1 MGKIFSFKDTSS
13 EIEELEKQRRED
25 LKEAVKYNQKEGS
38 RKPAVVI
45 QFSWELIAL
54 ILLIL
59 AVIFFGSQLI
69 SVLLF
74 LFLGFVFTSAAR
86 PVVSWLMSKKISKGW
101 AVTIT
106 YLIAA
111 IIVLAAI
118 SVIIIPLVGQVSEL
132 VKVFPTWVENL
143 VANFKGIS
151 FGGFK
156 LDANS
161 ITQFVSNGLQSI
173 SAGDSFKNISTAVGS
188 VFSTTGLLLSSFIL
202 SIYLVLEHDS
212 ILDFGLI
219 QITSDEKRERVK
231 KLVMDVER
239 KLGKWLLGQA
249 TVSAMMGIFAGIIL
263 TILKV
268 PFALPLA
275 VMMGLLDAIPG
286 IEATIALITAALFIL
301 ATVNPISALIFAGI
315 FIIYQQLENNFIV
328 PKIMGNAIGLKPVI
342 IMLGVFA
349 FLILFGV
356 AGALVAVPLMVILQI
371 FYEFYIDLQKLKAKG
386 IV

>member
-13 EIEELEKQRRED
+13 EIEELERQRRED
-25 LKEAVKYNQKEGS
+25 LKEAVKYSQKEGA
-38 RKPAVVI
+38 RKPVVVI
-45 QFSWELIAL
+45 QFSWELVVL

-59 AVIFFGSQLI
+59 AIIFFGSQLI
-69 SVLLF
+69 SVVLF

-86 PVVSWLMSKKISKGW
+86 PVVTWLMSKKISKGW

-111 IIVLAAI
+111 IVVLTVFSIIVL
-118 SVIIIPLVGQVSEL
+118 PFVGQVSEL
-132 VKVFPTWVENL
+132 VKIFPTWIENL

-151 FGGFK
+151 FGSIK
-156 LDANS
+156 IDANS

-173 SAGDSFKNISTAVGS
+173 SAGDSFKSISDAVSG

-219 QITSDEKRERVK
+219 QITADEKRERVK
-231 KLVMDVER
+231 KLVLDVER

-249 TVSAMMGIFAGIIL
+249 TISLMMGVFAGIIL

-275 VMMGLLDAIPG
+275 VMIGLFDAVPSIG
-286 IEATIALITAALFIL
+286 ATIAFVITALVVL
-301 ATVNPISALIFAGI
+301 ATVNPVAAAIFAGL
-315 FIIYQQLENNFIV
+315 FVIYQQLENNFIV

-342 IMLGVFA
+342 IMLGVFV
-349 FLILFGV
+349 FLILFGIF
-356 AGALVAVPLMVILQI
+356 GALIAVPFMVILQI

>member
-1 MGKIFSFKDTSS
+1 MGKIFSFRDTSS
-13 EIEELEKQRRED
+13 EIEELEKKRMED
-25 LKEAVKYNQKEGS
+25 LREAVKYSQKEGV
-38 RKPAVVI
+38 RKPTVVI

-59 AVIFFGSQLI
+59 AIIFFGSQLI

-86 PVVSWLMSKKISKGW
+86 PVVLWFMSKKISKGW
-101 AVTIT
+101 AVLIT
-106 YLIAA
+106 YLIAL
-111 IIVLAAI
+111 IVVLALV
-118 SVIIIPLVGQVSEL
+118 SVVMVPLIGQVSEL
-132 VKVFPTWVENL
+132 IKVLPTWVANL
-143 VANFKGIS
+143 VSNFKEVS
-151 FGGFK
+151 FG
-156 LDANS
+156 S
-161 ITQFVSNGLQSI
+161 INIDPSSLTQFVSN
-173 SAGDSFKNISTAVGS
+173 SFQNLSTGESFRNISNAVSG

-219 QITSDEKRERVK
+219 QISSDEKRERVK
-231 KLVMDVER
+231 KLVLDVER

-249 TVSAMMGIFAGIIL
+249 TISLMMGIFSGILL

-275 VMMGLLDAIPG
+275 VMIALFDAIPSIG
-286 IEATIALITAALFIL
+286 ATIALVITALVIL
-301 ATVNPISALIFAGI
+301 ATVNPLSAAIFAGL

-328 PKIMGNAIGLKPVI
+328 PKIMGNAIGLKPVV
-342 IMLGVFA
+342 IMLGAFV
-349 FLILFGV
+349 FLILFGIF
-356 AGALVAVPLMVILQI
+356 GALIAVPFMVILQI

>member
-59 AVIFFGSQLI
+59 AIIFFGSQLI

-86 PVVSWLMSKKISKGW
+86 PVVTWLMTKKISKGW

-106 YLIAA
+106 YLIATVVVLTVFSI
-111 IIVLAAI
+111 IIVPFI
-118 SVIIIPLVGQVSEL
+118 GQVSEL
-132 VKVFPTWVENL
+132 VKVFPTWIEDL
-143 VANFKGIS
+143 VSNFKGIS
-151 FGGFK
+151 FGSVK
-156 LDANS
+156 IDADS

-173 SAGDSFKNISTAVGS
+173 STGDSFKSISDAVSG

-249 TVSAMMGIFAGIIL
+249 TISAMMGIFAGIIL

-275 VMMGLLDAIPG
+275 VMVGLFDAIPSIG
-286 IEATIALITAALFIL
+286 ATIALVITALVVL
-301 ATVNPISALIFAGI
+301 ATVNPLAAAIFAGL
-315 FIIYQQLENNFIV
+315 FVIYQQIENNFIV

-342 IMLGVFA
+342 IMLGVFV
-349 FLILFGV
+349 FLILFGIF
-356 AGALVAVPLMVILQI
+356 GALIAVPFMVILQI

>member
-1 MGKIFSFKDTSS
+1 MGKIFSFRDTSS
-13 EIEELEKQRRED
+13 EIEELEKKRMDD
-25 LKEAVKYNQKEGS
+25 LKEAVKYNQKEGV

-54 ILLIL
+54 ILFVL
-59 AVIFFGSQLI
+59 AIIFFGSQLI

-86 PVVSWLMSKKISKGW
+86 PVVSWFMSKKISKGW
-101 AVTIT
+101 AVLIT
-106 YLIAA
+106 YLIASIA
-111 IIVLAAI
+111 VLALV
-118 SVIIIPLVGQVSEL
+118 SVIVVPFVGQVSEL
-132 VKVFPTWVENL
+132 IKVLPTWVANL
-143 VANFKGIS
+143 VSNFKEIS
-151 FGGFK
+151 FGSINI
-156 LDANS
+156 DPDS
-161 ITQFVSNGLQSI
+161 ITQFVSNSFQNLSTGE
-173 SAGDSFKNISTAVGS
+173 SFKNISNAVSG

-219 QITSDEKRERVK
+219 QISSDEKRERVK
-231 KLVMDVER
+231 KLVLDVER

-249 TVSAMMGIFAGIIL
+249 TISLMMGIFSGILL

-275 VMMGLLDAIPG
+275 VMIALFDAIPSIG
-286 IEATIALITAALFIL
+286 ATIALVITALVIL
-301 ATVNPISALIFAGI
+301 ATVNPLSAAIFAGL

-328 PKIMGNAIGLKPVI
+328 PKIMGNAIGLKPVV
-342 IMLGVFA
+342 IMLGAFV
-349 FLILFGV
+349 FLILFGIF
-356 AGALVAVPLMVILQI
+356 GALIAVPFMVILQI

>member
-13 EIEELEKQRRED
+13 EIEELEKKRMDD
-25 LKEAVKYNQKEGS
+25 LKEAVRYSQKES
-38 RKPAVVI
+38 VHKPAVTI
-45 QFSWELIAL
+45 QFSWELIVF

-86 PVVSWLMSKKISKGW
+86 PVVSWLMTKKISKGW

-111 IIVLAAI
+111 IVVLTAI
-118 SVIIIPLVGQVSEL
+118 SIIIIPLVGQVSEL
-132 VKVFPTWVENL
+132 VKVFPTWIENL

-156 LDANS
+156 IDSSS

-249 TVSAMMGIFAGIIL
+249 TISAMMGIFAGIVL

-286 IEATIALITAALFIL
+286 IGATIALVIAALVIL
-301 ATVNPISALIFAGI
+301 ATVNPVSALIFAGI
-315 FIIYQQLENNFIV
+315 FIVYQQLENNFVI

-349 FLILFGV
+349 FLILFGIF
-356 AGALVAVPLMVILQI
+356 GALIAVPFMVILQI

>member
-1 MGKIFSFKDTSS
+1 MGKIFSFRDTSS
-13 EIEELEKQRRED
+13 EIEELEKKRMED
-25 LKEAVKYNQKEGS
+25 LREAVKYSQKEGA
-38 RKPAVVI
+38 RKPTVVI

-59 AVIFFGSQLI
+59 AIIFFGSQLI

-86 PVVSWLMSKKISKGW
+86 PVVLWFMSKKISKGW
-101 AVTIT
+101 AVLIT
-106 YLIAA
+106 YLIAL
-111 IIVLAAI
+111 IVVLALV
-118 SVIIIPLVGQVSEL
+118 SVVMVPLIGQVSEL
-132 VKVFPTWVENL
+132 IKVLPTWVANL
-143 VANFKGIS
+143 VSNFKEVS
-151 FGGFK
+151 FG
-156 LDANS
+156 S
-161 ITQFVSNGLQSI
+161 INIDPSSLTQFVSN
-173 SAGDSFKNISTAVGS
+173 SFQNLSTGESFRNISNAVSG

-219 QITSDEKRERVK
+219 QISSDEKRERVK
-231 KLVMDVER
+231 KLVLDVER

-249 TVSAMMGIFAGIIL
+249 TISLMMGIFSGILL

-275 VMMGLLDAIPG
+275 VMIALFDAIPSIG
-286 IEATIALITAALFIL
+286 ATIALVITALVIL
-301 ATVNPISALIFAGI
+301 ATVNPLSAAIFAGL

-328 PKIMGNAIGLKPVI
+328 PKIMGNAIGLKPVV
-342 IMLGVFA
+342 IMLGAFV
-349 FLILFGV
+349 FLILFGIF
-356 AGALVAVPLMVILQI
+356 GALIAVPFMVILQI

>member
-1 MGKIFSFKDTSS
+1 MGKIFSFKDTSP
-13 EIEELEKQRRED
+13 EIEEFEKKRMDD

-38 RKPAVVI
+38 HKPVVVI

-59 AVIFFGSQLI
+59 AIIFFGSQLI

-86 PVVSWLMSKKISKGW
+86 PVVSWLMLKKISKGW
-101 AVTIT
+101 AVLIT
-106 YLIAA
+106 YLIAS
-111 IIVLAAI
+111 IIILAVI

-132 VKVFPTWVENL
+132 IKVFPTWVENL
-143 VANFKGIS
+143 VSNFKEIS
-151 FGGFK
+151 FGNININS
-156 LDANS
+156 DS
-161 ITQFVSNGLQSI
+161 ITQFVSNGLQNLST
-173 SAGDSFKNISTAVGS
+173 GESFKNISTAVGS

-202 SIYLVLEHDS
+202 SVYLVLEHDS

-249 TVSAMMGIFAGIIL
+249 TISLMMGIFSGIL
-263 TILKV
+263 LSILKV

-275 VMMGLLDAIPG
+275 VMIALFDSIPSIG
-286 IEATIALITAALFIL
+286 ATIALVITALVIL
-301 ATVNPISALIFAGI
+301 ATVNPLSAAIFAGL

-328 PKIMGNAIGLKPVI
+328 PKIMGNAIGLKPVV
-342 IMLGVFA
+342 IMLGAFV
-349 FLILFGV
+349 FLILFGIF
-356 AGALVAVPLMVILQI
+356 GALIAVPFMVILQI

>member
-13 EIEELEKQRRED
+13 EIEELEKKRMDD
-25 LKEAVKYNQKEGS
+25 LKEAVRYSQKES
-38 RKPAVVI
+38 VHKPAVTI
-45 QFSWELIAL
+45 QFSWELIVF

-86 PVVSWLMSKKISKGW
+86 PVVSWLMTKKISKGW

-111 IIVLAAI
+111 IVVLTAI
-118 SVIIIPLVGQVSEL
+118 SIIIIPLVGQVSEL
-132 VKVFPTWVENL
+132 VKVFPTWIENL

-156 LDANS
+156 IDSSS

-286 IEATIALITAALFIL
+286 IGATIALITAALVIL

>member
-13 EIEELEKQRRED
+13 EIEELEKKRMDD
-25 LKEAVKYNQKEGS
+25 LKEAVRYSQKES
-38 RKPAVVI
+38 VHKPAVTI
-45 QFSWELIAL
+45 QFSWELIVF

-86 PVVSWLMSKKISKGW
+86 PVVSWLMTKKISKGW

-111 IIVLAAI
+111 IVVLTAI
-118 SVIIIPLVGQVSEL
+118 SIIIIPLVGQVSEL
-132 VKVFPTWVENL
+132 VKVFPTWIENL

-156 LDANS
+156 IDSSS

-249 TVSAMMGIFAGIIL
+249 TISAMMGIFAGIVL

-286 IEATIALITAALFIL
+286 IGATIALVIAALVIL
-301 ATVNPISALIFAGI
+301 ATVNPVSALIFAGI
-315 FIIYQQLENNFIV
+315 FIVYQQLENNFVI

-349 FLILFGV
+349 FLILFGIF
-356 AGALVAVPLMVILQI
+356 GALVAVPFMVILQI

>member
-1 MGKIFSFKDTSS
+1 MGKIFSFKDTSP
-13 EIEELEKQRRED
+13 EIEELEKKRIDD

-38 RKPAVVI
+38 RKPVVVI

-59 AVIFFGSQLI
+59 AIIFFGSQLI

-86 PVVSWLMSKKISKGW
+86 PVVSWLMAKKISKGW
-101 AVTIT
+101 AVLLT
-106 YLIAA
+106 YLFATIILLAIVSI
-111 IIVLAAI
+111 IIV
-118 SVIIIPLVGQVSEL
+118 PLVGQVSEL
-132 VKVFPTWVENL
+132 IKVFPTWVENL
-143 VANFKGIS
+143 VSNFKEIS
-151 FGGFK
+151 FGNININP
-156 LDANS
+156 DS
-161 ITQFVSNGLQSI
+161 ITQFVSNGLQNLSTGESFKSI
-173 SAGDSFKNISTAVGS
+173 SSAVSG

-219 QITSDEKRERVK
+219 QITLDEKRERVK

-249 TVSAMMGIFAGIIL
+249 TISLMMGIFSGIL
-263 TILKV
+263 LSILKV

-275 VMMGLLDAIPG
+275 VMIALFDSIPSIG
-286 IEATIALITAALFIL
+286 ATIALVITALVIL
-301 ATVNPISALIFAGI
+301 ATVNPLSAAIFAGL
-315 FIIYQQLENNFIV
+315 FIIYQQIENNFIV
-328 PKIMGNAIGLKPVI
+328 PKIMGNAIGLKPVV
-342 IMLGVFA
+342 IMLGAFV
-349 FLILFGV
+349 FLILFGIF
-356 AGALVAVPLMVILQI
+356 GALIAVPFMVILQI